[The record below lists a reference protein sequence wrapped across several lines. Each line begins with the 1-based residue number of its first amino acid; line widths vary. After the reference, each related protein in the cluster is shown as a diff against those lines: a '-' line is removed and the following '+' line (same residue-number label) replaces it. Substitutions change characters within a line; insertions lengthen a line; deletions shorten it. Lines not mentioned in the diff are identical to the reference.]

1 MNPCALCE
9 RRVERDDI
17 LWIDCITNL
26 IRIMFHV
33 FLYCYAYMHDLD
45 VDGDLR
51 RKRINWAINCGN
63 SDSWTFYFWSCP
75 VTFVRLL
82 NSSSSRKSSNI
93 VKSLFEETWPP
104 LIDHDNWKTMSNRPL
119 QWRWFDV
126 TKKPMTLTKS
136 RPSWSTRSQSHD
148 HQRFPAPASSSA
160 IVLQIITPHSFFGT
174 FWGFFELN
182 V

>member
-1 MNPCALCE
+1 MFFAPTTRTCM
-9 RRVERDDI
+9 I
-17 LWIDCITNL
+17 LMLMVIYGKSGL
-26 IRIMFHV
+26 IGPSTVAQWFIN
-33 FLYCYAYMHDLD
+33 FLFL
-45 VDGDLR
+45 VL
-51 RKRINWAINCGN
+51 
-63 SDSWTFYFWSCP
+63 P

-82 NSSSSRKSSNI
+82 NSSSSKSSNI
-93 VKSLFEETWPP
+93 VKSLFEDWPP

-160 IVLQIITPHSFFGT
+160 IVLQIITPHNLFLALFGD
-174 FWGFFELN
+174 FSN
-182 V
+182 